1 MRALALA
8 SLIIALAPGSVHA
21 GPFCDQFQGATA
33 EKQGAYV
40 LIIVDE
46 MLKNFPQHDRV
57 KLMTTTWKGSP
68 CSPTLARRSCPNAR
82 PGRTL
87 PPASL
92 WVKTSRSTRWVSSK
106 TSRCSNVMRRR
117 VAQHG
122 R

>member
-57 KLMTTTWKGSP
+57 KLMTTDLERL
-68 CSPTLARRSCPNAR
+68 TLFADAR
-82 PGRTL
+82 
-87 PPASL
+87 
-92 WVKTSRSTRWVSSK
+92 KKIVSECATGK
-106 TSRCSNVMRRR
+106 DFAAGIALGEDLAIYKMGLLKNIPM
-117 VAQHG
+117 Q
-122 R
+122 